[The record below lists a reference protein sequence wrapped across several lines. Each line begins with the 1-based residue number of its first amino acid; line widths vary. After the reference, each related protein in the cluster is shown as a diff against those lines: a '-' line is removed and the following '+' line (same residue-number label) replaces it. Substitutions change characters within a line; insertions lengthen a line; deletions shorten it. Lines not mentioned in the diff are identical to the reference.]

1 MKKLLSAVTSV
12 VMSAS
17 LMTGAFAS
25 SVSAAGS
32 LTVEQPNISMGEVL
46 DVSAKTFAADGSVEW
61 KLPTITA
68 APGQT
73 VTMPIVVQGTGLEIA
88 GGQFVIKA
96 ASPIAFNSIV
106 TGNAY
111 GYEIASNAD
120 ENTFLFS
127 GVKGIVAAQNSVVGT
142 LKFTIPADCAEGK
155 YDVKWSESTASA
167 PGGKNVTDKVKF
179 TDGAINVKKDADG
192 TVEWVLDNV
201 TAVPGQK
208 VELSAYVNNAEGSAV
223 GVAGGQFVIDAGSA
237 VKFDSVK
244 DGGAYDAK
252 IEVNDKGEQPAFLF
266 SKVAKEGVVAADK
279 AEIMTLTYTV
289 PTDCKA
295 GTYDVKWAEQVV
307 SDGLAKN
314 ITSKVKFTN
323 GSITVK
329 SADEQ
334 QTGKIKWVLG
344 NETAK
349 PGDTVKLS
357 AVVDDSA
364 NAAVAIAGAQFAINS
379 ASKDIKLVGV
389 SEKSEAYDASISKN
403 LDKNVIMFG
412 KAGSASVAAKNGKT
426 VVTLEFKVDE
436 KCAEGKYDIKW
447 AEEVISSALSKNIT
461 SNVEFVDGS
470 ITVSSN
476 PDADAVSW
484 VIPDVTVEAGATSA
498 ELKVQ
503 VKGNSDLAV
512 AGAQFAI
519 DVKSP
524 ITLEK
529 ASGKPYGVSLAA
541 NAEKNT
547 YLFAAVK
554 GATAK
559 DGDVFATLIF
569 DIPAGTTGT
578 FPVKWAD
585 TVVSAE
591 KGVNISS
598 KVKLVDGSITIGG
611 TTTTSTTT
619 KKVVTTTTTTKV
631 DPKKTTTTTTVSFP
645 ITTTTAAPIVIPED
659 KSIAW
664 VVDNVYARPGDQVKV
679 EIKVFDPNNKALAIA
694 GAQFDMES
702 GANATLAE
710 VGKKSAY
717 GAEVMTS
724 DDKVRLLFADSKLK
738 AAGND
743 DVVAELIYTVSENA
757 EKGEVIPVE
766 IKNLVVAGE
775 KSANISSKIYTVKGS
790 ITVLPKGDPNPTTEK
805 VTTTSTTT
813 STTADPKKT
822 TTSTTT
828 ADPKKTTTSTTTAD
842 PKKTTT
848 STTTADPK
856 KTTTS
861 TTTADP
867 KKTTTSTTTVDPKK
881 TTTSTTTTVDPKKT
895 TTSTT
900 TTVDPK
906 KTTTSTTTTVDSK
919 KTTTS
924 TTTTVDPKKTTT
936 STTTTVDPKKTTTST
951 TTTNN
956 GGSETGTT
964 TTVTKKAGYVKTYA
978 SIETEVGFYFSHD
991 DGSVSGGFKK
1001 SQIKTIHIYD
1011 VYDDGHKEEQ
1021 DIDTGK
1027 INFNDVTP
1035 ESAYNSVPH
1044 VVGKGSAVDFK
1055 YSVDVYYGSE
1065 RLVDESGSAL
1075 SIEAYIGVKGD
1086 ITLNNICDAVDASIA
1101 QRYYAALS
1109 TGATVDSVKCQTAAA
1124 TSGSYQVSEPT
1135 DAFDQLA
1142 AFLGDVSENEYS
1154 AVNWKQTK
1162 SERVIDAVDASKIL
1176 RFYAMRSVTAAEV
1189 SSNTIWQQI
1198 NPSKSEE
1205 QGS

>member
-208 VELSAYVNNAEGSAV
+208 VNLSAYVNNSEGSAV

-289 PTDCKA
+289 PKDCKE

-329 SADEQ
+329 SDNE

-349 PGDTVKLS
+349 PGDTVKLN
-357 AVVDDSA
+357 AIVDDSA

-389 SEKSEAYDASISKN
+389 SEKSEAYDAAISKN
-403 LDKNVIMFG
+403 LDQNVIMFG
-412 KAGSASVAAKNGKT
+412 KAGSASVAAKDGKNI
-426 VVTLEFKVDE
+426 VTLEFKVDE

-484 VIPDVTVEAGATSA
+484 VIPDVTVKAGATSA
-498 ELKVQ
+498 ELKIQ

-512 AGAQFAI
+512 AGAQFAFA
-519 DVKSP
+519 VKSP
-524 ITLEK
+524 LTLK
-529 ASGKPYGVSLAA
+529 SVSGKPYGQALSED
-541 NAEKNT
+541 NNN
-547 YLFAAVK
+547 YLFATVK

-559 DGDVFATLIF
+559 DGDVFATLTV
-569 DIPAGTTGT
+569 DIPAGTTGK
-578 FPVKWAD
+578 FPVSWSD

-591 KGVNISS
+591 KGVNITS
-598 KVKLVDGSITIGG
+598 KVKFVDGSITIGE
-611 TTTTSTTT
+611 TTTTTTEATEDIKTTTSTTG
-619 KKVVTTTTTTKV
+619 
-631 DPKKTTTTTTVSFP
+631 SFP
-645 ITTTTAAPIVIPED
+645 ITTTTTAPVVIPED

-664 VVDNVYARPGDQVKV
+664 IVGNEYARPGDQVKV

-702 GANATLAE
+702 GANATLTA

-717 GAEVMTS
+717 GADVMTS
-724 DDKVRLLFADSKLK
+724 EDKVRLFFADSTLK
-738 AAGND
+738 AAEND
-743 DVVAELIYTVSENA
+743 SVVAELTYTVSENA
-757 EKGEVIPVE
+757 KEGEVIPVE

-775 KSANISSKIYTVKGS
+775 KSANIASQVYTVKGS
-790 ITVLPKGDPNPTTEK
+790 ITVLPKTTITETS
-805 VTTTSTTT
+805 VTETVV
-813 STTADPKKT
+813 
-822 TTSTTT
+822 
-828 ADPKKTTTSTTTAD
+828 
-842 PKKTTT
+842 
-848 STTTADPK
+848 
-856 KTTTS
+856 
-861 TTTADP
+861 
-867 KKTTTSTTTVDPKK
+867 TTTVDPKK
-881 TTTSTTTTVDPKKT
+881 TTTSSSTTKKTTTTSSTTKKTTTTSSTTKKTTTTSSTTVDPKKTTTTSSTTVDPKKT
-895 TTSTT
+895 TTSSSTT
-900 TTVDPK
+900 VDPKNTTTSSSTTVDPQKTTTSSSTTVDPK
-906 KTTTSTTTTVDSK
+906 KTTTSS
-919 KTTTS
+919 S
-924 TTTTVDPKKTTT
+924 TTVDPKNTTT
-936 STTTTVDPKKTTTST
+936 SSSTTVDPKNTTTSSSTTVDPQKTTTSVT
-951 TTTNN
+951 TTSN
-956 GGSETGTT
+956 GGSDTT
-964 TTVTKKAGYVKTYA
+964 TVVTVTKKAGFVKTYA
-978 SIETEVGFYFSHD
+978 SIETEVGYYFSHD
-991 DGSVSGGFKK
+991 DGTVSGGFKK

-1011 VYDDGHKEEQ
+1011 LYDDGHKEEQ
-1021 DIDTGK
+1021 TVDTSK
-1027 INFNDVTP
+1027 INFNGVTP

-1044 VVGKGSAVDFK
+1044 VVGTGTVKDFQ
-1055 YSVDVYYGSE
+1055 YSVNVFYDDGVNKV
-1065 RLVDESGSAL
+1065 LVDESGSEL
-1075 SIEAYIGVKGD
+1075 SITAYIGVKGD

-1101 QRYYAALS
+1101 QRYYASLS
-1109 TGATVDSVKCQTAAA
+1109 TGATVTDIKCQTASE
-1124 TSGSYQVSEPT
+1124 TSGAYQVASPV

-1142 AFLGDVSENEYS
+1142 AFLGDVTEDEYS
-1154 AVNWKQTK
+1154 LVNWQQTK

-1176 RFYAMRSVTAAEV
+1176 RFYAMRSVTSADI
-1189 SSNTIWQQI
+1189 SSGEIWQTI
-1198 NPSKSEE
+1198 NKTVQVEA
-1205 QGS
+1205 

>member
-73 VTMPIVVQGTGLEIA
+73 VTMPIVVQGTGLEVA

-127 GVKGIVAAQNSVVGT
+127 GVKGINAAQNSVVGT

-155 YDVKWSESTASA
+155 YDVKWSEGAVSA

-179 TDGAINVKKDADG
+179 TDGVINVKKGADG

-208 VELSAYVNNAEGSAV
+208 VNLSAYVNNAEGSAV
-223 GVAGGQFVIDAGSA
+223 GVAGSQFVIDAGTA

-252 IEVNDKGEQPAFLF
+252 IEVNAEGDKPAFLF

-289 PTDCKA
+289 PTDCPA
-295 GTYDVKWAEQVV
+295 GKYDVKWAEQVV

-314 ITSKVKFTN
+314 ITSKVKFTD

-329 SADEQ
+329 SSDEQ
-334 QTGKIKWVLG
+334 NGKIKWVLG

-357 AVVDDSA
+357 AVVDDA
-364 NAAVAIAGAQFAINS
+364 DKAALAIAGAQFAINS

-389 SEKSEAYDASISKN
+389 SAKSEAYDAAVSSN
-403 LDKNVIMFG
+403 LDENVILFG
-412 KAGSASVAAKNGKT
+412 KAGSASVAAADGKT
-426 VVTLEFKVDE
+426 VVTLEFKVDA
-436 KCAEGKYDIKW
+436 KCADGKYAIKW
-447 AEEVISSALSKNIT
+447 ADKVISDALSKNIT

-470 ITVSSN
+470 ITVDSG
-476 PDADAVSW
+476 DTDEVSW
-484 VIPDVTVEAGATSA
+484 IIPDVNVEAGATSA

-503 VKGNSDLAV
+503 VKGDSKLAV

-524 ITLEK
+524 ITLNSV
-529 ASGKPYGVSLAA
+529 SGKPYGAA
-541 NAEKNT
+541 LSDNKDKNT
-547 YLFAAVK
+547 YLFASVK

-559 DGDVFATLIF
+559 DGDVFATLTF

-585 TVVSAE
+585 TVVSGE

-611 TTTTSTTT
+611 TTTTT
-619 KKVVTTTTTTKV
+619 KPDENTTTTTSSTV
-631 DPKKTTTTTTVSFP
+631 DPKKTTTSTTVSFP
-645 ITTTTAAPIVIPED
+645 ITTTTTAPIVIPD
-659 KSIAW
+659 GKSIAW
-664 VVDNVYARPGDQVKV
+664 VVDNVYARPGDEVKV
-679 EIKVFDPNNKALAIA
+679 EIKVYDPNKKALAIA

-702 GANATLAE
+702 GENATLTA

-717 GAEVMTS
+717 GADVQTS

-738 AAGND
+738 SAD
-743 DVVAELIYTVSENA
+743 DGAVVAELTYTVSANA
-757 EKGEVIPVE
+757 KEGEVIPVE
-766 IKNLVVAGE
+766 IKNLVAAGE
-775 KSANISSKIYTVKGS
+775 KSANIAAQIYTVKGS
-790 ITVLPKGDPNPTTEK
+790 ITVLPNPKPTSTTEVNDPTTTTTTSGTTTK
-805 VTTTSTTT
+805 DGGSTTTTTTSGTTTKDGGSTTTTTTKDGGTTSTTT
-813 STTADPKKT
+813 KDGGS
-822 TTSTTT
+822 
-828 ADPKKTTTSTTTAD
+828 
-842 PKKTTT
+842 
-848 STTTADPK
+848 
-856 KTTTS
+856 
-861 TTTADP
+861 
-867 KKTTTSTTTVDPKK
+867 
-881 TTTSTTTTVDPKKT
+881 STTTTTSGT
-895 TTSTT
+895 TTKDGGSTT
-900 TTVDPK
+900 TTT
-906 KTTTSTTTTVDSK
+906 TTTSD
-919 KTTTS
+919 
-924 TTTTVDPKKTTT
+924 
-936 STTTTVDPKKTTTST
+936 
-951 TTTNN
+951 
-956 GGSETGTT
+956 GGTT
-964 TTVTKKAGYVKTYA
+964 TTPTTTKAGFVYKYA
-978 SIETEVGFYFSHD
+978 SIETEAGYYFSHD
-991 DGSVSGGFKK
+991 DGTVSGGFKK
-1001 SQIKTIHIYD
+1001 SQIKSIHIYD
-1011 VYDDGHKEEQ
+1011 VFDDGHKEEEVV
-1021 DIDTGK
+1021 DTDK
-1027 INFNDVTP
+1027 INFNNVTP

-1044 VVGKGSAVDFK
+1044 VVGVGSIKDFQ
-1055 YSVDVYYGSE
+1055 YSISVYYGTE
-1065 RLVDESGSAL
+1065 ALVDENHNEL
-1075 SIEAYIGVKGD
+1075 SITAYIGVKGD
-1086 ITLNNICDAVDASIA
+1086 VTLNNIVDSVDSSIA
-1101 QRYYAALS
+1101 LRYYSVLS
-1109 TGATVDSVKCQTAAA
+1109 TGGNVNEVKAQSCENKGCYKVS
-1124 TSGSYQVSEPT
+1124 SGT
-1135 DAFDQLA
+1135 DPLDQLA
-1142 AFLGDVSENEYS
+1142 AFLGDVTEDEYS
-1154 AVNWKQTK
+1154 IINWKTAK
-1162 SERVIDAVDASKIL
+1162 SSRVIDAVDASRML
-1176 RFYAMRSVTAAEV
+1176 SFYAKRSTRGASVTNQ
-1189 SSNTIWQQI
+1189 SIWQEV
-1198 NPSKSEE
+1198 NKTVATTS
-1205 QGS
+1205 GS